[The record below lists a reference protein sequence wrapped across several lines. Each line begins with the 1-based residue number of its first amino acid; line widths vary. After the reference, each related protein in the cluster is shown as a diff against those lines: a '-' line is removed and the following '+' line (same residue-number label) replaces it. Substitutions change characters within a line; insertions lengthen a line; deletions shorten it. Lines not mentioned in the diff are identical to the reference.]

1 MLVDLRTY
9 TFHPGRLPQF
19 LRAFEAEGLALQTQ
33 HCGHLV
39 GYFTAETGA
48 LNQVVQIWAYKDA
61 ADRDARRAAL
71 WADPRWQ
78 AFGETAL
85 PMLQH
90 QENRLLK
97 PTAFSPLR

>member
-9 TFHPGRLPQF
+9 TFHPGQMQRF
-19 LRAFEAEGLALQTQ
+19 LAIFEKEGLPIQTR

-39 GYFTAETGA
+39 GYFTTETGT
-48 LNQVVQIWAYKDA
+48 LNQVVQIWAYRDA

-71 WADPRWQ
+71 WADPEWH
-78 AFGETAL
+78 AFGEKAL
-85 PMLQH
+85 PMIQH

-97 PTAFSPLR
+97 PTGFSPLR